1 MFNFF
6 KKLSYKSRLDN
17 TSSNNLD
24 SVSLDN
30 KIKKSLTDNLIT
42 MRNKCENTS
51 DFNVRELTIK
61 KVKVAMIV
69 SEGMVNL
76 KALGTMMLDKIS
88 LEKFDDNITNE
99 DIYNYFHT
107 KTMNTDDLKDSYDLD
122 EVFKYL
128 MSGFVVFL
136 IDGIDKAIVMGAQG
150 FSFRSISEPSGE
162 VNEKGSREGFT
173 EPLRINMTMIKRRI
187 KDPRLKLEIMTVGS
201 VSKTDICLAY
211 MTNAVSKKLLSEIR
225 HKLTQNN
232 LEVVLTSGYLQ
243 PFLESQTAT
252 LFSDVGFTE
261 RPDTLCAKI
270 QEGRVAIVI
279 DGTPF
284 ALIVPYLFTENFQT
298 IDDYSHK
305 PYYATFIRLIKYIS
319 FIVSILLPGVYVAV
333 GTFHPEL
340 FPDSLLFNIASA
352 QETTPFPLVLEA
364 LIIHFM
370 YEIMREAGLR
380 LPRAVGHAVSIVG
393 ALVIGDAS
401 VSAGLIGSP
410 MILVVAL
417 TAISSFVVPS
427 LHEAISVLR
436 FAFIIIGGTLG
447 LYGIALGSA
456 IVLTNACALQAFG
469 VPYLTS
475 IAPFSI
481 FSMRDVFVRRTFKVL
496 QKQTMNIRDLNGV
509 NIDKGE
515 E

>member
-1 MFNFF
+1 MFDFI
-6 KKLSYKSRLDN
+6 KKMSYKSRILN
-17 TSSNNLD
+17 TEKRQDD
-24 SVSLDN
+24 SISLEN
-30 KIKKSLTDNLIT
+30 KLRKSLTDNLIIL
-42 MRNKCENTS
+42 RNKCDNTT
-51 DFNVRELTIK
+51 DLNIREINISGID
-61 KVKVAMIV
+61 VAMIIM
-69 SEGMVNL
+69 EGMVNL
-76 KALGTMMLDKIS
+76 QVLATMVLDKI
-88 LEKFDDNITNE
+88 LLKDFGDNVNNE
-99 DIYNYFHT
+99 DIYDYIEKET
-107 KTMNTDDLKDSYDLD
+107 LTAADLKDSYDFD
-122 EVFKYL
+122 EVFKFL

-136 IDGIDKAIVMGAQG
+136 IDGIDRAIVMGAQG
-150 FSFRSISEPSGE
+150 FSFRSISEPSSE

-173 EPLRINMTMIKRRI
+173 EPLRINMTMVRRRI
-187 KDPRLKLEIMTVGS
+187 KDPRLKFELMSVGS
-201 VSKTDICLAY
+201 ISKTDICLVY
-211 MTNAVSKKLLSEIR
+211 MTNVVSKKLLREIR
-225 HKLTQNN
+225 HKLTQTD

-243 PFLESQTAT
+243 PFLESKTAT

-270 QEGRVAIVI
+270 QEGRVAIMV

-284 ALIVPYLFTENFQT
+284 SLIVPYLFTENFQS
-298 IDDYSHK
+298 IDDYAHK
-305 PYYATFIRLIKYIS
+305 PYYATFIRSIKYIS
-319 FIVSILLPGVYVAV
+319 FVMSILLPGMYVAI

-340 FPDSLLFNIASA
+340 FPDSLLFNIVSA

-364 LIIHFM
+364 LVIHFM

-380 LPRAVGHAVSIVG
+380 LPRPVGHAVSIVG

-401 VSAGLIGSP
+401 VTAGLVGSP
-410 MILVVAL
+410 MVLVVAL

-436 FAFIIIGGTLG
+436 FAFIVIGGTLG
-447 LYGIALGSA
+447 LYGIALGGA
-456 IVLTNACALQAFG
+456 VVLTNACALQAFG

-481 FSMRDVFVRRTFKVL
+481 FSMRDVFVRRSFKVL
-496 QKQTMNIRDLNGV
+496 QKQTMNIKDLNGV